1 MLFGVT
7 LTATASPWKSST
19 FWSEDSL
26 PALPGTQVNRMVA
39 SDNEFMLA
47 GNNGIA
53 LFRFENGKYQRY
65 AQKDFPSL
73 FDAVRLGK
81 EIVLLDRDGLGTWN
95 PATDRVR
102 RNGRLKKLSQS
113 YNLPMLAAV
122 PKAGKVLIMAQNALY
137 EFDPAT
143 LNVDYIKIKI
153 RAGKAAL
160 TGLPDGSA
168 VIYNMDK
175 LYRYDGKFRELP
187 LPDDFKQSEAFHLG
201 CSSDG
206 RYLYFG
212 SPLAAYELA
221 TGRIVRTVSG
231 VRLIRWGF
239 ATDTRRNQLYAAGW
253 RDVHVFSNADEPTK
267 WKEINRLG
275 STDAVPLYTH
285 RDVAPAACAGSLCYL
300 PESDELLF
308 SGRPGVT
315 ILGSKPHS
323 GGLVAGCRRDKFI
336 VNNSNIPGNSALH
349 RVLRERKFI
358 GAWVTTSHGVTD
370 EALDNMKRS
379 GINAIIHMVFQIDH
393 GRFYPPHD
401 VRQTVIETGR
411 RCAER
416 DMIYLI
422 ALTPY
427 NISINN
433 SKRTFRKFILS
444 DGSTGYHT
452 SKPRNPKFTVRDFPC
467 YLDHEYSEQA
477 GIRYNMEEFAKLAAE
492 ANIAG
497 IVFELGDGISPT
509 NLKSHHHCYCDD
521 CFYRF
526 AKDNGLAVSEIPPQK
541 RAEYL
546 RKNGKTA
553 AYAEWQ
559 TAELTKL
566 CREGYV
572 AMRKIAPDMCASVM
586 LPETA
591 SDYTGEWLYT
601 AFISAFQLSGTPVPV
616 FSEQTYAVP
625 YMPELCNKLA
635 GKWKRMGL
643 ETLLIPG
650 QVNYWVPPA
659 VLACRVKT
667 YLEYTPG
674 IYYYHNYQWYT
685 SRRREKFYKPLN
697 PKFQAGS
704 YTLGEYMDLPNPL
717 KKKKNRKDVFLKNN
731 AGNRILSGY
740 EELQSAN

>member
-1 MLFGVT
+1 MKFQYLIVLLFSV
-7 LTATASPWKSST
+7 LTAAASPWNYST

-26 PALPGTQVNRMVA
+26 PALPGTQVKRMTA
-39 SDNEFMLA
+39 HDGECMIA
-47 GNNGIA
+47 GNGGIA
-53 LFRFENGKYQRY
+53 LYRFENGKYNRY
-65 AQKDFPSL
+65 AFRAFNGL
-73 FDAVRLGK
+73 LDAVRLGR
-81 EIVLLDRDGLGTWN
+81 EIVLLDRDGLGVWN
-95 PATDRVR
+95 PALNRVR
-102 RNGRLKKLSQS
+102 RSGKLKNLSQS
-113 YNLPMLAAV
+113 YNFPMLAPAS
-122 PKAGKVLIMAQNALY
+122 KAGKVLVIAQNALY
-137 EFDPAT
+137 EFDPDT
-143 LNVDYIKIKI
+143 LALVYVKIGV
-153 RAGKAAL
+153 RGGKAAV

-168 VIYNMDK
+168 AIYNMDR
-175 LYRYDGKFRELP
+175 LYRYDGTFREMP
-187 LPDDFKQSEAFHLG
+187 LPAGFKQFEAFHLG

-221 TGRIVRTVSG
+221 TGRIVRTVPEL
-231 VRLIRWGF
+231 RLIRWGF
-239 ATDTRRNQLYAAGW
+239 ATDTRRNELYAAGW
-253 RDVHVFSNADEPTK
+253 RDVNVFSNADDPAK

-285 RDVAPAACAGSLCYL
+285 RDVAPAACAGALCYL

-323 GGLVAGCRRDKFI
+323 GGLAAECRRDKFI
-336 VNNSNIPGNSALH
+336 VNNSSIPGNSALH
-349 RVLRERKFI
+349 RALRERKFI

-379 GINAIIHMVFQIDH
+379 GINAVIHMVFQIDH

-401 VRQTVIETGR
+401 VRRTVIETGK

-416 DMIYLI
+416 GMTYLI

-433 SKRTFRKFILS
+433 SKRTFRKFILP
-444 DGSTGYHT
+444 DGTTGHH
-452 SKPRNPKFTVRDFPC
+452 SGQPRNPKFTIRDFPC
-467 YLDHEYSEQA
+467 YLDREYSEQA
-477 GIRYNMEEFAKLAAE
+477 GIRHNMEEFARLAAE

-509 NLKSHHHCYCDD
+509 NIRSHHHCYCDY
-521 CFYRF
+521 CFYGFFR
-526 AKDNGLAVSEIPPQK
+526 DNGMDAVETPPQK
-541 RAEYL
+541 RAEYI
-546 RKNGKTA
+546 RAAGKTA
-553 AYAEWQ
+553 AYAGWQ
-559 TAELTKL
+559 TAELAKL
-566 CREGYV
+566 CSEGYA
-572 AMRKIAPDMCASVM
+572 AMRNIAPDMSAAVM

-601 AFISAFQLSGTPVPV
+601 AFISGFQHSGTPVPV

-625 YMPELCNKLA
+625 YMPELCNKLDE
-635 GKWKRMGL
+635 KWKEKGL

-659 VLACRVKT
+659 VLARRVKN
-667 YLEYTPG
+667 YLDHTPG
-674 IYYYHNYQWYT
+674 VYYYHNYQWYT
-685 SRRREKFYKPLN
+685 GRRGEKFYKPLN
-697 PKFQAGS
+697 PKFQTDS

-717 KKKKNRKDVFLKNN
+717 SITGSR
-731 AGNRILSGY
+731 
-740 EELQSAN
+740 